1 MHKKGIYE
9 KYLKRPFDFIVA
21 LIAFMMLSPLLLLTA
36 IMVRVKLGLP
46 VVFKQERPGLN
57 EKTFKL
63 YKFRTMTDKRDDY
76 GELLP
81 DAMRLTKFG
90 KFLRST
96 SLDELPSLINI
107 IKGDM
112 SLVGPR
118 PLLIEYLSLYSTKHK
133 KRHLVKPGLSGL
145 AQINGRNS
153 ISWEEKLD
161 YDIEYIKDISF
172 LLDAKIIIKT
182 LFKVIQRKDITSNNS
197 ETTELFRGNYKNK

>member
-1 MHKKGIYE
+1 MYE